1 MELKFILFGLI
12 LVFIYVLVITYL
24 VKNQTKI
31 NKSITFVRRIPTE
44 VAIQKLFFQGYTW
57 IYDSSTSKAVPGVL
71 VHYYENNK
79 PVRIAVPEEYFNSK
93 YVSLLEKEKEDDNRG

>member
-12 LVFIYVLVITYL
+12 LILIYSLGISYL
-24 VKNQTKI
+24 IKNQTKV
-31 NKSITFVRRIPTE
+31 NKSKTFVRRIPTE

-93 YVSLLEKEKEDDNRG
+93 YVSLLEKEKEEEC

>member
-1 MELKFILFGLI
+1 MDIRLLLYISFLI
-12 LVFIYVLVITYL
+12 LISGLGLYL
-24 VKNQTKI
+24 MIKSEIDN
-31 NKSITFVRRIPTE
+31 NKRRTFVRRIPTE

-79 PVRIAVPEEYFNSK
+79 PVRIAITEEYFISK
-93 YVSLLEKEKEDDNRG
+93 YISLLEKEKEEEC